1 MHKSELEGMTLPE
14 LTALAKKLGAELSE
28 DQTTLIYNI
37 LDAQSLQASIEPAAK
52 KRGRKP
58 KAKDEAEASN
68 KLPQTEEK
76 AQSENISK
84 EPNIATSETPVEE
97 TPAPKKRGRK
107 PKYFSEEDRRLAKR
121 EQNRRYRDR
130 KREELTALRRL
141 AAMHQNDE
149 GKCEE
154 AKE

>member
-37 LDAQSLQASIEPAAK
+37 LDAQFLQVSVEPAAK

-68 KLPQTEEK
+68 KLPQTGEK
-76 AQSENISK
+76 AQSENIS
-84 EPNIATSETPVEE
+84 EVPNIATNETRVEE

-107 PKYFSEEDRRLAKR
+107 SKTEKEAKAPT
-121 EQNRRYRDR
+121 EQTDNAEQKAEATPEKKRR
-130 KREELTALRRL
+130 KRI
-141 AAMHQNDE
+141 
-149 GKCEE
+149 GE
-154 AKE
+154 AKAETSKMIY